1 MKIMMTL
8 TIIGMV
14 ARFMAIT
21 PAVTLPKYPVMG
33 TEKIETLQE
42 KKLPDELRYMT
53 KKMYY
58 LKTGRRLD
66 TEISHKRQQNYWGKG
81 VPAQVRFPSHL
92 AEWEETRKMGKS
104 VKAISLSG

>member
-1 MKIMMTL
+1 MKIMITL
-8 TIIGMV
+8 TIIGMIG
-14 ARFMAIT
+14 RFMAIT

-33 TEKIETLQE
+33 TEKIETSQE
-42 KKLPDELRYMT
+42 QRLPDELRYMT

-58 LKTGRRLD
+58 LKTGRRIN
-66 TEISHKRQQNYWGKG
+66 TEASRKRLQNYWGKG

-104 VKAISLSG
+104 VKVRSLSG